1 MPTYLSSYAR
11 NAFVNWRTGANS
23 MPAATT
29 RYIALFNGDPTSG
42 GSEITATVCTNRKS
56 ITGMSVSS
64 GGAKSSTNSANLIFT
79 TSASGTGTW
88 NYIGVYDAS
97 SGGNLLWYKDITSR
111 TIAVG
116 NGIAI
121 DAGDLIITSA
131 NPPSNYS
138 ADRLVNWMTGSNSF
152 PATTT
157 RYLAFY
163 SGTPSTTFTEVTSD
177 IVSGGRQ
184 AVTSVMPLASSGSST
199 NNSDV
204 AFGTSVHGNTVSY
217 LVLLDSS
224 SSGNIIDYAPVSG
237 GSHFVPAGFAI
248 NVPSGSLTISA
259 A

>member
-1 MPTYLSSYAR
+1 MPTYLSTYAR
-11 NAFVNWRTGANS
+11 NAFVNWRTGTSS

-64 GGAKSSTNSANLIFT
+64 GGSKSSTNSAELVFT
-79 TSASGTGTW
+79 ASASGSGTW

-97 SGGNLLWYKDITSR
+97 TGGNLLWYKDITSR
-111 TIAVG
+111 TISAT
-116 NGIAI
+116 NGISIA
-121 DAGDLIITSA
+121 AGDLIVTTT

-138 ADRLVNWMTGSNSF
+138 CDRLVNWMTGSNSF
-152 PATTT
+152 PTATT

-163 SGTPSTTFTEVTSD
+163 SGTPSTTFTEVTSY

-184 AVTSVMPLASSGSST
+184 AVTSAMPSASSGSAT
-199 NNSDV
+199 NNADV
-204 AFGTSVHGNTVSY
+204 SFGTSTHGNTVSY
-217 LVLLDSS
+217 LVLLDAS

-259 A
+259 T